1 MNARAGEGLKVI
13 QNGRSKL
20 PFARKTGVMGKP
32 NSRPTGKVI
41 PTTVVLLGK

>member
-1 MNARAGEGLKVI
+1 VTGDGLKVT

-20 PFARKTGVMGKP
+20 PFARKTEVIGKP
-32 NSRPTGKVI
+32 NSSPTGKVI